1 MTIVELEN
9 VSKSYGDKNVLN
21 NLSFKIEEGTFNV
34 IMGASGSG
42 KSTILN
48 IIGLLD
54 KATSG
59 DVILFE
65 QKNIR
70 PFSMKAEQM
79 LKNKI
84 GYLFQNFALIE
95 NETVANNLKLA
106 LENVRGNKKEKIS
119 AALKEVGLE
128 GYENKKIFKCSG
140 GEQQRVAI
148 ARLLLKPCELILA
161 DEPTGSLDIKNREI
175 VVKLL
180 KNMQEQG
187 KTIIIVSHDSFF
199 EAIADNVIDLSNDV
213 SR

>member
-1 MTIVELEN
+1 MTIVELKN

-21 NLSFKIEEGTFNV
+21 NLSIKIEEGTFNV

-59 DVILFE
+59 DVILFG

-106 LENVRGNKKEKIS
+106 LENVRGNKKERIS
-119 AALKEVGLE
+119 EALKEVGLE

-180 KNMQEQG
+180 KNMQELG
-187 KTIIIVSHDSFF
+187 KTIIVVSHDSFF
-199 EAIADNVIDLSNDV
+199 KEIADDVIDLSDTIK
-213 SR
+213 

>member
-1 MTIVELEN
+1 MTIVELKN

-21 NLSFKIEEGTFNV
+21 DLSIKIEEGTFNV

-59 DVILFE
+59 DVILFG

-95 NETVANNLKLA
+95 NETVVNNLKLA

-119 AALKEVGLE
+119 EALKEVGLE
-128 GYENKKIFKCSG
+128 GCENKKIFKCSG

-180 KNMQEQG
+180 KNMQELG
-187 KTIIIVSHDSFF
+187 KTIIVVSHDPFF
-199 EAIADNVIDLSNDV
+199 EEIADNVIDLNDTIK
-213 SR
+213 

>member
-1 MTIVELEN
+1 MTIVELKN

-21 NLSFKIEEGTFNV
+21 NLSVKIEEGTFNV

-59 DVILFE
+59 DVILFG

-95 NETVANNLKLA
+95 NEIVVNNLKLA

-119 AALKEVGLE
+119 EALKEVGLE

-180 KNMQEQG
+180 KNMQELG
-187 KTIIIVSHDSFF
+187 KTIIVVSHDPFF
-199 EAIADNVIDLSNDV
+199 EEIADNVIDLNDTIK
-213 SR
+213 

>member
-1 MTIVELEN
+1 MTIVELKN

-21 NLSFKIEEGTFNV
+21 DLSIKIEEGTFNV

-59 DVILFE
+59 DVILFG

-95 NETVANNLKLA
+95 NETVVNNLKLA
-106 LENVRGNKKEKIS
+106 LENVKGNKKERIS
-119 AALKEVGLE
+119 EALKEVGLE

-180 KNMQEQG
+180 KNMQELG
-187 KTIIIVSHDSFF
+187 KTIIVVSHDSFF
-199 EAIADNVIDLSNDV
+199 KEIADDVIDLSDTIK
-213 SR
+213 